1 MSENSDAKIS
11 IPGIPPAPMRRV
23 SASEP
28 TSVQEE
34 IISTPVNDPARTRE
48 QDGTSGFPP
57 IIAIPDLHTSEA
69 SVGFGELYDDIE
81 EVPSERAP
89 AKTPIVGVANFSE
102 DYGRSLNI
110 FRDLPPKAMLNAQKL
125 INSIADD
132 VCSEVLLNGPKEITH
147 KVGGARYQLP
157 IEFST
162 SEEYHDVINLIIKNY
177 CKDNTEI
184 IDGEHGII
192 EGQIELPSLHG
203 DDRAPML
210 ARLHIIAPPA
220 VEYAKITIAKKPR
233 IDLTLDALAE
243 NGNMTYEMA
252 EFVKAAVQ
260 GRQTI
265 VISGS
270 SGSGKTTLLQALT
283 HHFDQNDRVIVIEE
297 TPELR
302 LSLGDVVYL
311 HATSEIPGQDPDSI
325 YSLEIWT
332 KQANRMRADRI
343 IVGEIRG
350 SEMAEFLNVANSGI
364 EGSATT
370 IHANTPPKCL
380 EKILNL
386 ATKSLTSTSETQLQ
400 REIANTVDL
409 IIQLGLVDGR
419 HIVTDIEEIT
429 DVVNNSNNKIQ
440 TNKLFEYNK
449 ITGRHSAVGNPSTEM
464 KESLANNGVD
474 LNPQWFS
481 K

>member
-1 MSENSDAKIS
+1 MSDNSNSKDS
-11 IPGIPPAPMRRV
+11 IPGLPPAPIRRNLNAESGV
-23 SASEP
+23 SGESPSSAESPAFRKLE
-28 TSVQEE
+28 TS
-34 IISTPVNDPARTRE
+34 DP
-48 QDGTSGFPP
+48 SGFPP
-57 IIAIPDLHTSEA
+57 IISIPDLLLNEPL
-69 SVGFGELYDDIE
+69 VGFGKIYDEIE
-81 EVPSERAP
+81 VVPVEATPVKAP
-89 AKTPIVGVANFSE
+89 VVGVANYSE
-102 DYGRSLNI
+102 NYGSSLDI
-110 FRDLPPKAMLNAQKL
+110 FKDLSPKATINARKL

-157 IEFST
+157 IEFET
-162 SEEYHDVINLIIKNY
+162 PEEYHNVINLIIKNY
-177 CKDNTEI
+177 CKDNTEL
-184 IDGEHGII
+184 IDNEHGII
-192 EGQIELPSLHG
+192 EGQIELPSADG
-203 DDRAPML
+203 DERAPML

-220 VEYAKITIAKKPR
+220 VEHAKITIAKKPR
-233 IDLTLDALAE
+233 IDLTLDVLAE

-252 EFVKAAVQ
+252 EFIKAAVQ

-311 HATSEIPGQDPDSI
+311 HATSEVPGQDPDTV

-370 IHANTPPKCL
+370 IHANTPAKCL
-380 EKILNL
+380 DKILNL

-409 IIQLGLVDGR
+409 IVQLGLVDGR

-429 DVVNNSNNKIQ
+429 DVVNSSNNKIQ
-440 TNKLFEYNK
+440 TNKLFEYSK
-449 ITGRHSAVGNPSTEM
+449 ATGVHTAVGHPSTEM
-464 KESLANNGVD
+464 KEALANNGVD